1 MKLYDFSAVFKPF
14 EKGIFVQSIHPDC
27 SSYTKSLIRA
37 GDRIKRIHGR
47 QLDQLQHAEAI
58 TLFGKMTRNSRQ
70 LDLQIER
77 QTGFEIEQTMNIVLH
92 KAPGQQVGIKL
103 VTQQSQ
109 VNIYDLLV

>member
-1 MKLYDFSAVFKPF
+1 M
-14 EKGIFVQSIHPDC
+14 QSIHPDC

-109 VNIYDLLV
+109 VIRFKLFITKNESKRSVEEIV

>member
-1 MKLYDFSAVFKPF
+1 M
-14 EKGIFVQSIHPDC
+14 QSIHPDC

-109 VNIYDLLV
+109 VIRFKIFCIEKLKRRDKTEVDNPTV